1 MSNATKISQSL
12 SAYISV
18 TFAYWSFM
26 LTDGAVRMLVLFHF
40 HLLGFSP
47 IELATIF
54 LLYEFMGVITNLYA
68 GYIAARLGLNSTLYA
83 GLGFQIIALSA
94 LALYSDALQPSAGLA
109 SFSLA
114 YVVISQGLSGIAKD
128 LTKMSAKS
136 AVKWLAP
143 DSDGT
148 LFRWVAFLT
157 GSKNAVKGSGFLL
170 GAALLTF
177 IGFTSALWSLVALLL
192 VVLLLLVF
200 IMPSGLTTKNKSAK
214 LKQVFSVNSHINWL
228 SGARLFLFG
237 ARDVW
242 FVVGIPIFFYS
253 ILSDGSLSQN
263 RTAFFQIGFFMSFWI
278 ILYGATQAITPKLLN
293 SASRS
298 RYSIIRITK
307 MAVLF
312 LAVIL
317 AVLTAVTAANLLS
330 DRALFYVI
338 VIGLF
343 GFGFVF
349 AINSSL
355 HSYLILA
362 FSDAERVTMDVGF
375 YYMSN
380 AAGRLL
386 GTFLSGVSYQF
397 GGLPACLACATIL
410 CLFSW
415 LLTFPLANLQKQG

>member
-1 MSNATKISQSL
+1 MSNAPKISQSL

-18 TFAYWSFM
+18 TFAYWGFM

-47 IELATIF
+47 LELATIF

-68 GYIAARLGLNSTLYA
+68 GYIAARLGLNTTLYA
-83 GLGFQIIALSA
+83 GLGFQIFALSA
-94 LALYSDALQPSAGLA
+94 LALYSEAMQSSVGLA

-157 GSKNAVKGSGFLL
+157 GSKNAVKGTGFFL
-170 GAALLTF
+170 GAALLTV

-192 VVLLLLVF
+192 VVLFLLVF
-200 IMPSGLTTKNKSAK
+200 IRPSGLTTKNKSTK
-214 LKQVFSVNSHINWL
+214 LKEVFSVNSHINWL

-242 FVVGIPIFFYS
+242 FVVGVPIFFYS
-253 ILSDGSLSQN
+253 ILSDGSTSQN
-263 RTAFFQIGFFMSFWI
+263 KAAFFQIGFFMSLWI
-278 ILYGATQAITPKLLN
+278 ILYGATQAITPKLFN

-298 RYSIIRITK
+298 HYTIIQITK

-317 AVLTAVTAANLLS
+317 GTLTAFTAANPLS
-330 DRALFYVI
+330 EMSLFYVI
-338 VIGLF
+338 IIGLF
-343 GFGFVF
+343 IFGFVF

-362 FSDAERVTMDVGF
+362 LSEPERVTMDVGF

-397 GGLPACLACATIL
+397 GGLPTCLACATML

-415 LLTFPLANLQKQG
+415 LLTFPLANLQKQR